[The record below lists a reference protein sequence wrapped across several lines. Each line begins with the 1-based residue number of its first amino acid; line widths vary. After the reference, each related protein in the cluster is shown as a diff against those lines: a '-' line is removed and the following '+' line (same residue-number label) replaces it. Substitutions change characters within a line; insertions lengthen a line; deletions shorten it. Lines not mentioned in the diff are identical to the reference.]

1 MVTRVSEIFRDRFR
15 ELVDAKGISKKQ
27 CAEEMGIS
35 YATFNHTYNYGRKRG
50 LKILLLTAVYF
61 DVSANYL
68 LGLTDDKN
76 IKGTK

>member
-1 MVTRVSEIFRDRFR
+1 MATCVSEIFRVRFK

-35 YATFNHTYNYGRKRG
+35 YATFKNMYSHGRSKG
-50 LKILLLTAVYF
+50 LKILLLAAEYF
-61 DVSANYL
+61 SVSSDYL
-68 LGLTDDKN
+68 LGLSYDKT